1 MLLLHVYL
9 FFFFKAKPFLHLR
22 PSLTELF
29 PSLWNLAL
37 KITFVENLLIEI
49 FLLWFLL
56 KYLKTFICFRTL
68 RCQLI
73 SFNILLTLCSSY
85 SWCLPCWFSEIIQST
100 WYYFISFAFFSCV
113 WNCFLLIF
121 VLLLSYIWII
131 FYIVYFIHLIWH
143 SLDIF
148 NT

>member
-1 MLLLHVYL
+1 MIWYFYTLQNDHHNKSRYHLLPYKNTLLLAVFPKLSFLFLWLLYFITGSMYL
-9 FFFFKAKPFLHLR
+9 PFLHLR

-49 FLLWFLL
+49 LLLWFLL

-85 SWCLPCWFSEIIQST
+85 SWCLPCWFSEIS
-100 WYYFISFAFFSCV
+100 
-113 WNCFLLIF
+113 
-121 VLLLSYIWII
+121 
-131 FYIVYFIHLIWH
+131 
-143 SLDIF
+143 
-148 NT
+148 